1 MYPES
6 LSMNTAAFPWG
17 ALLTE
22 SATLFLLLLGFGL
35 GLIAIGALWSQN
47 SR

>member
-1 MYPES
+1 
-6 LSMNTAAFPWG
+6 MNAAAFPWG

-22 SATLFLLLLGFGL
+22 SVTLFLLLLGFGL
-35 GLIAIGALWSQN
+35 GLIGMWNLCSQN